1 MPFPCGNKQ
10 FRSNQHQ
17 AKKRRERDR
26 QSKDIL
32 CRQCN
37 WLAPRHHKTLPFIKS
52 PAKVNNLGSF
62 RSTSVWKK
70 HIIYVLTLGSKVRS
84 KSFGDWEAI
93 DVFFFF
99 FLQLSGKRIQLI
111 DLFFNAQRN
120 RWAIRVVLLSSVYVG

>member
-1 MPFPCGNKQ
+1 MYHITATLRQRFNRCLSVRKQ
-10 FRSNQHQ
+10 TIPEQSASN
-17 AKKRRERDR
+17 KKRRERDR

-84 KSFGDWEAI
+84 KSFGG
-93 DVFFFF
+93 
-99 FLQLSGKRIQLI
+99 LGG
-111 DLFFNAQRN
+111 N
-120 RWAIRVVLLSSVYVG
+120 